1 MARRHAVNLRPP
13 LPWRAHTSTVIRLS
27 LSNYLRSGWI
37 VLELALLVGAVALAP
52 TVSQSSV
59 GGGLQS
65 FFGIS
70 GTLFIVEALIGAP
83 LLGRRAFGPTA
94 YMFLARLP
102 SRRPYAAG
110 VALAAVVLRIPL
122 FLLLVALGYVL
133 GKIVDPPIPWL
144 VFGGLDVLLPAC
156 LVASIAIVL
165 SPPVGTRITL
175 AIFLVWILVIF
186 RPARTTAGLPPGV
199 DSALNALLV
208 PLRPVTD
215 SIFASSD
222 AITARSS
229 LPYIVLQTAYLVG
242 IALLAGSLLERRS
255 LDLH

>member
-1 MARRHAVNLRPP
+1 MARRRPVNLRPSI
-13 LPWRAHTSTVIRLS
+13 PWRAHTTTVVRLS

-52 TVSQSSV
+52 TVPNSAV

-70 GTLFIVEALIGAP
+70 GPLFIVEALIGSP

-110 VALAAVVLRIPL
+110 VALAAAVLRIPL
-122 FLLLVALGYVL
+122 FLFLVTLGYAL

-144 VFGGLDVLLPAC
+144 VFGGLDILLRAC
-156 LVASIAIVL
+156 LGASIAIVL

-175 AIFLVWILVIF
+175 TIFLVWILVIF
-186 RPARTTAGLPPGV
+186 RPARTTAGLPADV
-199 DSALNALLV
+199 NSALNALLV

-222 AITARSS
+222 AILARSS
-229 LPYIVLQTAYLVG
+229 LPSILLQTAYVLG
-242 IALLAGSLLERRS
+242 IAILAGSLLERRS